1 LQVATPYVFTSP
13 YIFGRTN
20 VSLHLVQKGLAT
32 VYTQSGAAYGS
43 AGIFVRTFRWMMG
56 RDKLPVTKTSF
67 FDRLFPISG
76 EARLKKAMAKAK
88 RKKRG
93 VWSLKNFETPED
105 YKKRIKLGQ
114 S

>member
-1 LQVATPYVFTSP
+1 MATPYVFASP

-20 VSLHLVQKGLAT
+20 VSLHLVKKGLAT

-56 RDKLPVTKTSF
+56 MNKDKLAVTKRSI
-67 FDRLFPISG
+67 FDRLFPVSG

-88 RKKRG
+88 RKKLG

-105 YKKRIKLGQ
+105 YKKRIKSQ
-114 S
+114 Q